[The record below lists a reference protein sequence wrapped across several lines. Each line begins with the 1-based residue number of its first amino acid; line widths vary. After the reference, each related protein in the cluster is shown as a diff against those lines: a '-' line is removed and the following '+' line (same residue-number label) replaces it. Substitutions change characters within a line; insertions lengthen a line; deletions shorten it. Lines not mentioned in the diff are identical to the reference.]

1 MQIYSIE
8 TIPGKK
14 NFQVLGL
21 VSGNSVRAKHL
32 GKDLVA
38 GFKQIV
44 GGEISDYT
52 EMMQE
57 ARLQATRRMERMAED
72 LGANAVIG
80 VRYSSSDIM
89 GAAAE
94 VLCYGTAVKF

>member
-1 MQIYSIE
+1 MQLLTID

-14 NFQVLGL
+14 NFQVLGI
-21 VSGNSVRAKHL
+21 VNGNSVRAKHL

-80 VRYSSSDIM
+80 VRYSSTDIM

-94 VLCYGTAVKF
+94 VLCYGTAVKY